1 MPDENFPTSV
11 RRYFISID
19 SLCWNNNVSVSAVV
33 GCDSRTR
40 YFSNMVTRS
49 WVRVPTKT
57 HFLSCRRGRPV
68 ASPGYKW
75 DVRVTMPILASGRGR
90 VAEGSISGYEAGRVL
105 GGTSYPSISLHV
117 PYSWNAE

>member
-1 MPDENFPTSV
+1 MGSSPD
-11 RRYFISID
+11 
-19 SLCWNNNVSVSAVV
+19 
-33 GCDSRTR
+33 
-40 YFSNMVTRS
+40 
-49 WVRVPTKT
+49 KT

-105 GGTSYPSISLHV
+105 GGTSYPSIRYVGITTCLLVQWSGAIPEHV
-117 PYSWNAE
+117 IF